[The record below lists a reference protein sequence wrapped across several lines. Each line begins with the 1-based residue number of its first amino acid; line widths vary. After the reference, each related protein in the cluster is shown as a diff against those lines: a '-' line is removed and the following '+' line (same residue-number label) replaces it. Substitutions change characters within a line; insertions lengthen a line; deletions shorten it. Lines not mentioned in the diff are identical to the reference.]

1 MVNKKVIMIDVG
13 NIPVEE
19 VNNYIKKLNGKYP
32 SQLSFKVF
40 RRSSRLSLWEKIKR
54 WIKL

>member
-19 VNNYIKKLNGKYP
+19 VDNYIKKLNKKYP
-32 SQLSFKVF
+32 SQLSFEVF
-40 RRSSRLSLWEKIKR
+40 YRTSKLTLWQKIK
-54 WIKL
+54 WWMKL